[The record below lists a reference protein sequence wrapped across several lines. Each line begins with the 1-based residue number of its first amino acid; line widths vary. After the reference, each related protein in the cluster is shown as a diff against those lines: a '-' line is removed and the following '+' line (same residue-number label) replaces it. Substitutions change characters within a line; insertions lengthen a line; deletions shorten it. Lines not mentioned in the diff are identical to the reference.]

1 MISRLTDEEM
11 CTTILEDLEYLYV
24 GDREKSSLLTAI
36 IHLSLRS
43 ITLIFPLLVE
53 NIFGGLILFKNY
65 FKVALRKKEI
75 GIRKVLGASVTS
87 VTRMLSM
94 DFIKLVL
101 FANLLA
107 WPIAWYAANQWL
119 RSFAF
124 SINIGWWVF
133 LLSGSFALVIA
144 LLTVSIQAIRAAV
157 ANPIDSLRYE

>member
-65 FKVALRKKEI
+65 FKVALRK
-75 GIRKVLGASVTS
+75 RDRNS
-87 VTRMLSM
+87 
-94 DFIKLVL
+94 
-101 FANLLA
+101 
-107 WPIAWYAANQWL
+107 
-119 RSFAF
+119 
-124 SINIGWWVF
+124 
-133 LLSGSFALVIA
+133 
-144 LLTVSIQAIRAAV
+144 
-157 ANPIDSLRYE
+157 